1 MPHAEFKLDASA
13 LTALFPE
20 GTEARL
26 KLQETVMNE
35 IVRKIVDRNVTSMKA
50 QIEAAVK
57 LEFEARLGAEGVKIT
72 GQRLTLSD
80 PARKLI
86 AEQAAVAYNAAV
98 FAAVNAVA
106 EPELE
111 SIRRKLNV
119 ALDTGL
125 RGAIIEQAK
134 IALRGVLG

>member
-1 MPHAEFKLDASA
+1 
-13 LTALFPE
+13 
-20 GTEARL
+20 
-26 KLQETVMNE
+26 MNE
-35 IVRKIVDRNVTSMKA
+35 IVRKIVDRNVTNMQA
-50 QIEAAVK
+50 AINAAVK
-57 LEFEARLGAEGVKIT
+57 TEFEARLAVEGVKIL
-72 GQRLTLSD
+72 GQKLTLSD

-125 RGAIIEQAK
+125 RSQITEQVK

>member
-1 MPHAEFKLDASA
+1 MPQAEFKLDASA
-13 LTALFPE
+13 IMALFPE

-35 IVRKIVDRNVTSMKA
+35 VVRKLVDRNVTQMTA
-50 QIEAAVK
+50 AINAAVK
-57 LEFEARLGAEGVKIT
+57 LEFSARLGAEGIKTT
-72 GQRLTLSD
+72 GQTLTLSD

-86 AEQAAVAYNAAV
+86 AAEAERVYRDAVS
-98 FAAVNAVA
+98 AAVNAVA
-106 EPELE
+106 ELE
-111 SIRRKLNV
+111 SIRRKLSV

-125 RGAIIEQAK
+125 RGQVIEQAR

>member
-1 MPHAEFKLDASA
+1 MPQAEFKLDASA
-13 LTALFPE
+13 IMALFPE

-35 IVRKIVDRNVTSMKA
+35 IVRKLVDRNVTQMTA
-50 QIEAAVK
+50 AINAAVK
-57 LEFEARLGAEGVKIT
+57 LEFSARLGAEGIKTT
-72 GQRLTLSD
+72 GQTLTLSD

-86 AEQAAVAYNAAV
+86 AAEAERVYRDAVS
-98 FAAVNAVA
+98 AAVNAVA

-111 SIRRKLNV
+111 SIRRKLSV

-125 RGAIIEQAK
+125 RGQVIEQAR
-134 IALRGVLG
+134 IALRGVLS

>member
-1 MPHAEFKLDASA
+1 MNQIEFKLDATA
-13 LTALFPE
+13 MTALFPE
-20 GTEARL
+20 GSTARL

-35 IVRKIVDRNVTSMKA
+35 IVRKVVDRNVANMHS
-50 QIEAAVK
+50 QINDAVRI
-57 LEFEARLGAEGVKIT
+57 EFQARLAAEGVKII
-72 GQRLTLSD
+72 GQKLTLSD

-125 RGAIIEQAK
+125 RAQITEQVK

>member
-1 MPHAEFKLDASA
+1 MPLAEFKLDASA

-35 IVRKIVDRNVTSMKA
+35 IVRKIVDRNVTNMQA
-50 QIEAAVK
+50 AINAAVK
-57 LEFEARLGAEGVKIT
+57 TEFEARLAVEGVKIL
-72 GQRLTLSD
+72 GQKLTLSD

-125 RGAIIEQAK
+125 RSQITEQVK